1 MLALK
6 KYQESAIKILETFL
20 HDTRRMTLSEAF
32 AKAIAG
38 QERNEPYQ
46 AIFGDTPSVCLRVPT
61 GGGKTL
67 LAAHSIAL
75 AGKAILDSDTPIALW
90 LTPSDTIR
98 SQTLEALSNARHP
111 YRQALA
117 ASFGDRVRICD
128 LESLQTISPH
138 DIGKSCII
146 VVATIQSFNVTD
158 TSKRNVYSFF
168 EELSPHFANL
178 PAPMTAN
185 LEKVTEADLATQPYL
200 TAADLGRVKHS
211 VANWLHLLQPVVIV
225 DEAHNNRT
233 DRFFNTL
240 GRLNPS
246 CIIELT
252 ATPVA
257 GNNVLHHVSAQEL
270 KSEQMIKLPVILAEH
285 EDGWQACLRDAIL
298 TRQQLALAAQ
308 KETDYI
314 RPIVLIQAMP
324 KGGEATVEVV
334 RQYLMEQENIPESAI
349 AVATGSHKELDG
361 VNLFDPNCPIE
372 YVITVEALKEGWDCS
387 FAYVLASLQSV
398 NSAKDVEQLLGRVLR
413 MPYAK
418 ERSQEAL
425 NKAYAHIVADNFA
438 QAASNLK
445 DRMVQN
451 MGFERLDVS
460 AAIIP
465 KQVELPG
472 GGGEGGA
479 PKRAVPDCH
488 IQLPTLPDTTN
499 WSDEVKGAVQVLP
512 TSQGASLLFKGD
524 IDAPTLEQ
532 VEAFVTNSVKPKERE
547 KVKAQFDDHRAMR
560 LAMNAPADRGTVF
573 APVPQICLLHDGWLE
588 IVERDTLA
596 ELGEWDLLSQQV
608 QLQGFNITET
618 VHSFEIDV
626 NNAKVKYRLTNAEQ
640 LHLNDV
646 PSQISEQDLVRWLD
660 RQLKRAYLSQ
670 QSLQAYLIKMLS
682 HLLRDRGFTLTALV
696 RAKFQLAQAIDAEI
710 ERLRQLSIKRGFQAR
725 LPDMVL
731 PDPMDSV
738 HYKFHFKP
746 GMYPARQVYC
756 GSYDF
761 QKHYYPVIH
770 DLREKTGAGA
780 LSEEFVCAQALDAH
794 PKVKHWVRNIERQE
808 TFSFWLP
815 TASDYFYPDFVAELT
830 DGRIIAIEYK
840 GEPYK
845 TNDDSREKRQ
855 VGEQWEKASN
865 GRCLFLFAVKD
876 EMGQAVKQQIEAKIG
891 KDL

>member
-6 KYQESAIKILETFL
+6 KYQESALKLLESFL
-20 HDTRRMTLSEAF
+20 QDTRRMTLPEAF

-46 AIFGDTPSVCLRVPT
+46 AIFGDTPSICLRVPT

-75 AGKAILDSDTPIALW
+75 AGKAILDSDAPIALW

-168 EELSPHFANL
+168 EELSPHFSNL
-178 PAPMTAN
+178 PAHMTAN
-185 LEKVTEADLATQPYL
+185 LEKVTEADLAAQPYL

-270 KSEQMIKLPVILAEH
+270 KSEQMIKLPVVLAEH
-285 EDGWQACLRDAIL
+285 EDSWQACLRDAIL

-324 KGGEATVEVV
+324 KGGEATVDVV
-334 RQYLMEQENIPESAI
+334 RQYLIDQENVPEGAI
-349 AVATGSHKELDG
+349 AVATGSQKELDG
-361 VNLFDPNCPIE
+361 VNLFDPKCTIE

-418 ERSQEAL
+418 ERSQEVL

-451 MGFERLDVS
+451 MGFERLEVAS
-460 AAIIP
+460 VIIP
-465 KQVELPG
+465 QQGTLISGTDVGDTPQKQ
-472 GGGEGGA
+472 
-479 PKRAVPDCH
+479 AVPDCY
-488 IQLPTLPDTTN
+488 IQLPVVPDTTN
-499 WSDEVKGAVQVLP
+499 WSDEVKEAVQVLL
-512 TSQGASLLFKGD
+512 TSQGASLLFKGTL
-524 IDAPTLEQ
+524 DAPTLEQ

-560 LAMNAPADRGTVF
+560 LAMNAPADRGVVF
-573 APVPQICLLHDGWLE
+573 AAIPQLCLLNDGWLE
-588 IVERDTLA
+588 VVERDTLA
-596 ELGEWDLLSQQV
+596 ELGEWDLLSQPV
-608 QLQGFNITET
+608 QLPGFNITET

-626 NNAKVKYRLTNAEQ
+626 NDAKVKYRLTNAEQ

-670 QSLQAYLIKMLS
+670 QVLQAYLVKMLS
-682 HLLRDRGFTLTALV
+682 HLLRDRGFTLTGLV

-710 ERLRQLSIKRGFQAR
+710 ERLRQLSIQRGFQAR

-731 PDPMDSV
+731 PGPMDSV
-738 HYKFHFKP
+738 HYEFHFKP
-746 GMYPARQVYC
+746 GMYPARQVYG

-770 DLREKTGAGA
+770 DLREKTGAGV

-794 PKVKHWVRNIERQE
+794 PKVKHWIRNIERQE
-808 TFSFWLP
+808 KFSFWLP

-830 DGRIIAIEYK
+830 DGRVIAIEYK

-876 EMGQAVKQQIEAKIG
+876 EMGQSVKQQIAAKIS
-891 KDL
+891 

>member
-6 KYQESAIKILETFL
+6 EYQKRSLKTLDDFL
-20 HDTRRMTLSEAF
+20 QNSRRMALAEAF
-32 AKAIAG
+32 AVAIAG

-46 AIFGDTPSVCLRVPT
+46 AIFGDTPNVCLRVPT

-67 LAAHSIAL
+67 LAAHSVAL
-75 AGKAILDSDTPIALW
+75 AGTAILDSDAPIALW

-168 EELSPHFANL
+168 EELSLHFANL
-178 PAPMTAN
+178 PAQMTAG
-185 LEKVTEADLATQPYL
+185 LEKVSEADIAAQPYL
-200 TAADLGRVKHS
+200 TKADLGRVKHS

-252 ATPVA
+252 ATPVV

-270 KSEQMIKLPVILAEH
+270 KSEQMIKLPIVLAEH

-298 TRQQLALAAQ
+298 TRKQLAVAAQ

-324 KGGEATVEVV
+324 KGGEATVDVV
-334 RQYLMEQENIPESAI
+334 RQYLIDQENIPETAI
-349 AVATGSHKELDG
+349 AVATGTQKELDG
-361 VNLFDPNCPIE
+361 VNLFDPACLVE

-418 ERSQEAL
+418 ERSEEAL
-425 NKAYAHIVADNFA
+425 NKAYAHIVADNFS

-465 KQVELPG
+465 KQAALPG
-472 GGGEGGA
+472 AEGEGGV
-479 PKRAVPDCH
+479 PKRPIPDCF
-488 IQLPTLPDTTN
+488 IQLPVVPDTAN

-512 TSQGASLLFKGD
+512 TSQGASLLFKGN

-560 LAMNAPADRGTVF
+560 IAMNTPSDSGILF
-573 APVPQICLLHDGWLE
+573 AAIPQLCLLNDGWLE
-588 IVERDTLA
+588 VVERDTLA
-596 ELGEWDLLSQQV
+596 ELGQWDLLSQPI
-608 QLQGFNITET
+608 QLSGFSITET

-626 NNAKVKYRLTNAEQ
+626 NDAKVKYRLTNAEQ

-670 QSLQAYLIKMLS
+670 QALQAYLVNMLS
-682 HLLRDRGFTLTALV
+682 HLLRERGFTLTALV
-696 RAKFQLAQAIDAEI
+696 RAKFQLVQAINAEI
-710 ERLRQLSIKRGFQAR
+710 ERLRQMSIQRGFQAR

-738 HYKFHFKP
+738 HYEFHYKP
-746 GMYPARQVYC
+746 GMYPARQIYC

-780 LSEEFVCAQALDAH
+780 LSEEFLCAQALDAN

-808 TFSFWLP
+808 KFSFWLP

-830 DGRIIAIEYK
+830 DGRVLAIEYK

-855 VGEQWEKASN
+855 VGERWEIASN

-876 EMGQAVKQQIEAKIG
+876 EMGQSVHQQIANKIG
-891 KDL
+891 

>member
-6 KYQESAIKILETFL
+6 KYQESALKLLESFL
-20 HDTRRMTLSEAF
+20 QNTRRMTLPEAF
-32 AKAIAG
+32 ANAISG

-67 LAAHSIAL
+67 LAAHSVAL
-75 AGKAILDSDTPIALW
+75 AGKAILDSDAPIALW

-168 EELSPHFANL
+168 EELSPHFSNL
-178 PAPMTAN
+178 PTHMTVN
-185 LEKVTEADLATQPYL
+185 LEKVTEADLAAQPYL

-270 KSEQMIKLPVILAEH
+270 KTEQMIKLPVVLAEH

-324 KGGEATVEVV
+324 KGGEATVDIV
-334 RQYLMEQENIPESAI
+334 RQYLIEQENIPELAI
-349 AVATGSHKELDG
+349 AVATGSQKELDG
-361 VNLFDPNCPIE
+361 VNLFDPSCPIE

-418 ERSQEAL
+418 ERSQEVL

-438 QAASNLK
+438 QAASSLK

-451 MGFERLDVS
+451 MGFERLEVAS
-460 AAIIP
+460 VIIP
-465 KQVELPG
+465 QQGSLVPGNTGGLAQKQS
-472 GGGEGGA
+472 A
-479 PKRAVPDCH
+479 PDCY
-488 IQLPTLPDTTN
+488 IQLPVVPDTTN
-499 WSDEVKGAVQVLP
+499 WSDEVKEAVQVLP
-512 TSQGASLLFKGD
+512 TSQGASLLFKGTL
-524 IDAPTLEQ
+524 DAPTLEQ

-547 KVKAQFDDHRAMR
+547 KIKAQFDDHRAMR
-560 LAMNAPADRGTVF
+560 LAMNAPADRGIVF
-573 APVPQICLLHDGWLE
+573 AAMPQLCLLCDGWLE
-588 IVERDTLA
+588 VVERDTLA
-596 ELGEWDLLSQQV
+596 ELGEWDLLSQPI
-608 QLQGFNITET
+608 QLPGFNITET

-660 RQLKRAYLSQ
+660 RQ
-670 QSLQAYLIKMLS
+670 
-682 HLLRDRGFTLTALV
+682 
-696 RAKFQLAQAIDAEI
+696 
-710 ERLRQLSIKRGFQAR
+710 
-725 LPDMVL
+725 
-731 PDPMDSV
+731 
-738 HYKFHFKP
+738 
-746 GMYPARQVYC
+746 
-756 GSYDF
+756 
-761 QKHYYPVIH
+761 
-770 DLREKTGAGA
+770 
-780 LSEEFVCAQALDAH
+780 
-794 PKVKHWVRNIERQE
+794 
-808 TFSFWLP
+808 
-815 TASDYFYPDFVAELT
+815 
-830 DGRIIAIEYK
+830 
-840 GEPYK
+840 
-845 TNDDSREKRQ
+845 
-855 VGEQWEKASN
+855 
-865 GRCLFLFAVKD
+865 
-876 EMGQAVKQQIEAKIG
+876 
-891 KDL
+891 

>member
-6 KYQESAIKILETFL
+6 KYQESALNLLEAFL
-20 HDTRRMTLSEAF
+20 QDTRRMTLPEAF
-32 AKAIAG
+32 TKALAG
-38 QERNEPYQ
+38 QERKEPYQ

-67 LAAHSIAL
+67 LAAHSVAL
-75 AGKAILDSDTPIALW
+75 AGKTILDSDAPIALW

-98 SQTLEALSNARHP
+98 TQTLEALSNAKHP

-117 ASFGDRVRICD
+117 SSFGDRVRICD

-146 VVATIQSFNVTD
+146 VVSTIQSFNVSD

-168 EELSPHFANL
+168 EELSPHFSNL
-178 PAPMTAN
+178 PANMTAN
-185 LEKVTEADLATQPYL
+185 LEKVTQADLAVQPYL

-270 KSEQMIKLPVILAEH
+270 KSEQMIKLPVVLAEH

-298 TRQQLALAAQ
+298 TRKQLALAAQ
-308 KETDYI
+308 NEKDYI

-324 KGGEATVEVV
+324 KGGEATVDVV
-334 RQYLMEQENIPESAI
+334 RQYLIEQENIPESAI
-349 AVATGSHKELDG
+349 AVATGSQKELDG
-361 VNLFDPNCPIE
+361 VNLFDPSCPIE

-418 ERSQEAL
+418 ERSQESL

-451 MGFERLDVS
+451 MGFERLEVAS
-460 AAIIP
+460 VIIP
-465 KQVELPG
+465 QQGSLVPGSDTEGSTKKQSP
-472 GGGEGGA
+472 
-479 PKRAVPDCH
+479 PDCY
-488 IQLPTLPDTTN
+488 IQLPVIPDTTN
-499 WSDEVKGAVQVLP
+499 WSDEVKEAVQVLP
-512 TSQGASLLFKGD
+512 TSQGASLLFKGSL
-524 IDAPTLEQ
+524 DASTLEQ

-560 LAMNAPADRGTVF
+560 LAMNAPADRGIVF
-573 APVPQICLLHDGWLE
+573 TAIPQLCLLNDGWLE
-588 IVERDTLA
+588 VVERDTLA
-596 ELGEWDLLSQQV
+596 ELGEWDLLIQPV
-608 QLQGFNITET
+608 QLPGFNITET

-670 QSLQAYLIKMLS
+670 QVLQAYLVKMLN
-682 HLLRDRGFTLTALV
+682 HLLRDRGFPLTALV
-696 RAKFQLAQAIDAEI
+696 HAKFQLVQAIDAEI
-710 ERLRQLSIKRGFQAR
+710 LRLRQISIQRGFQAR
-725 LPDMVL
+725 LPEMVL
-731 PDPMDSV
+731 PEPMDSV
-738 HYKFHFKP
+738 HYEFNFKP
-746 GMYPARQVYC
+746 SMYPARQIYC

-770 DLREKTGAGA
+770 DLREKTASGAT
-780 LSEEFVCAQALDAH
+780 SEEFICAQALDAH

-808 TFSFWLP
+808 KFSFWLP

-830 DGRIIAIEYK
+830 DGRILAVEYK

-855 VGEQWEKASN
+855 VGDQWEKASN

-876 EMGQAVKQQIEAKIG
+876 EMGQSVQQQIQSKIG
-891 KDL
+891 

>member
-6 KYQESAIKILETFL
+6 KYQESALNLLESFL
-20 HDTRRMTLSEAF
+20 RDTRQMTVPEAF
-32 AKAIAG
+32 EKSIASQDRHEQYRG
-38 QERNEPYQ
+38 V
-46 AIFGDTPSVCLRVPT
+46 FGETPSVCLRVPT

-67 LAAHSIAL
+67 LAAHSVAI
-75 AGKAILDSDTPIALW
+75 AGKTVLDSDAPIALW

-117 ASFGDRVRICD
+117 ASFGDRVRVCD

-146 VVATIQSFNVTD
+146 VVATIQSFNVSD

-168 EELSPHFANL
+168 EELSPHFTSL
-178 PAPMTAN
+178 PPQLTAT
-185 LEKVTEADLATQPYL
+185 LETVGEADLAAQPYL
-200 TAADLGRVKHS
+200 TTADLGRVKHS

-257 GNNVLHHVSAQEL
+257 GNNVLYHVSAQEL
-270 KSEQMIKLPVILAEH
+270 KTEQMIKLPVVLAEH

-298 TRQQLALAAQ
+298 TRKQLEIEAQ

-324 KGGEATVEVV
+324 KGGEATVDVV
-334 RQYLMEQENIPESAI
+334 RQYLIDQENITESAI
-349 AVATGSHKELDG
+349 AVATGSQKELDG
-361 VNLFDPNCPIE
+361 VNLFDPGCPIE

-418 ERSQEAL
+418 ERSQDAL

-451 MGFERLDVS
+451 MGFERLEVAS
-460 AAIIP
+460 VIVP
-465 KQVELPG
+465 LQGSL
-472 GGGEGGA
+472 
-479 PKRAVPDCH
+479 VPDVAGSAGVQKPIPDCY
-488 IQLPTLPDTTN
+488 IQLPAVPDTTN
-499 WSDEVKGAVQVLP
+499 WSDEVKEAVQVLP
-512 TSQGASLLFKGD
+512 TSQGASLLFKGSL
-524 IDAPTLEQ
+524 DASTLEQ
-532 VEAFVTNSVKPKERE
+532 VEAFVTNSVKLKERD
-547 KVKAQFDDHRAMR
+547 KIKAQFDDHRAMR
-560 LAMNAPADRGTVF
+560 LAMNAPADRGEIFT
-573 APVPQICLLHDGWLE
+573 AIPQLCLLNDGWLE

-596 ELGEWDLLSQQV
+596 ELGDWDLLSQPI
-608 QLQGFNITET
+608 QLAGFNITET

-626 NNAKVKYRLTNAEQ
+626 NNAQVKYRLTNAEQ

-646 PSQISEQDLVRWLD
+646 PSQVSEQDLVRWLD

-670 QSLQAYLIKMLS
+670 QVLQAYLVKMVG
-682 HLLRDRGFTLTALV
+682 HLLCDRGITLTALV
-696 RAKFQLAQAIDAEI
+696 RAKFQLAQAIDTEI
-710 ERLRQLSIKRGFQAR
+710 GRLRQLSIQRGFQAR
-725 LPDMVL
+725 LPEMVL
-731 PDPMDSV
+731 PDPMDAV
-738 HYKFHFKP
+738 HYEFHFRP
-746 GMYPARQVYC
+746 GMYPARQIYA
-756 GSYDF
+756 GSF
-761 QKHYYPVIH
+761 EFKKHFYPVIH
-770 DLREKTGAGA
+770 DLREKTGSGA
-780 LSEEFVCAQALDAH
+780 QSEEFICARAIEAH
-794 PKVKHWVRNIERQE
+794 PQVKYWVRNIERQE
-808 TFSFWLP
+808 KFSFWLP
-815 TASDYFYPDFVAELT
+815 TSSDYFYPDFVAELT
-830 DGRIIAIEYK
+830 DGRVLAVEYK

-855 VGEQWEKASN
+855 VGEQWEKASK

-876 EMGQAVKQQIEAKIG
+876 DLGQTVQQQIAAKIRQG
-891 KDL
+891 